1 MSTLNPETAA
11 YQTTTPQTVIGT
23 WLYVEPKGAESR
35 YPQVGGVSS
44 SSTFQDV
51 YWRCVML
58 FFASS
63 VRHNPSAIH
72 RLFTT
77 VPSVPDVGSFSTSD
91 FLKRLNIEVVQVPF
105 TYLPPPGYHGAWRN
119 QFYILDII
127 KSLDVRGAKDEQYLI
142 LDCDCVFTAA
152 IDDLSR
158 HLSQKGLLA
167 LDLGLPLDE
176 DINGLTQRDMKRIF
190 EEIGQPCPEEATK
203 YYGGEFF
210 AATSEVIH
218 QLASEIEPLWETCLA
233 RFRAGQPKFNEEAHF
248 LSFLYAKL
256 GYTGGTANRY
266 IGRIWT
272 GLKFRNTSPRDFD
285 LAIWHI
291 PAEKK
296 HGIKR
301 LYPQVINPDS
311 VFWTIPPG
319 HEFARYIAGYMGI
332 PKSSLVKKLRDLY
345 DTVLWR
351 VVGKAARKKESPM
364 S

>member
-1 MSTLNPETAA
+1 MHM
-11 YQTTTPQTVIGT
+11 TTTNPKTVIGT
-23 WLYVEPKGAESR
+23 WLHAEPKGTESR
-35 YPQVGGVSS
+35 YPQVGGASS

-77 VPSVPDVGSFSTSD
+77 VPLVPDVGSFSTSG
-91 FLKRLNIEVVQVPF
+91 FLKRLNVEVIQVPF
-105 TYLPPPGYHGAWRN
+105 TYLPPPGYYGAWRN

-127 KSLDVRGAKDEQYLI
+127 KYLDAHGAPDEQYVI
-142 LDCDCVFTAA
+142 LDSDCVFTAP
-152 IDDLSR
+152 IDALSR
-158 HLSQKGLLA
+158 QLSLKGLLA
-167 LDLGLPLDE
+167 LDLDLPLDE
-176 DINGLTQRDMKRIF
+176 DINGLTQREMKQIF
-190 EEIGQPCPEEATK
+190 EEIGQPCPSEAAK

-218 QLASEIEPLWETCLA
+218 QLAGEIEPLWVTCLA
-233 RFRAGQPKFNEEAHF
+233 RFKAGKPKFNEEAHF

-256 GYTGGTANRY
+256 GYAGAAANLY

-301 LYPQVINPDS
+301 LYPQVIRPDS
-311 VFWTIPPG
+311 PFWTMPPG
-319 HEFARYIAGYMGI
+319 REFARYIAGYMGI
-332 PKSSLVKKLRDLY
+332 PRSSLVKKSRDLY

-351 VVGKAARKKESPM
+351 IVDKAARKKKSLA
-364 S
+364 